1 MSFCC
6 SCLLSRAHVLHS
18 RVDITL
24 ADGVYELVAEQ
35 EEDHQQPLTQFE
47 LEQDPNQSSE
57 EPKAAEGKH
66 QSMSPYL
73 KNSYATT
80 YLFTC
85 AFKFEV
91 LFETLVA
98 CFP

>member
-6 SCLLSRAHVLHS
+6 SCLLSRAPVLHS
-18 RVDITL
+18 RVDNML
-24 ADGVYELVAEQ
+24 ADGVYQLVAEQ
-35 EEDHQQPLTQFE
+35 EDHRQPQFE
-47 LEQDPNQSSE
+47 LEQDPNQSSK

-66 QSMSPYL
+66 RSMSPYL
-73 KNSYATT
+73 KISYATT
-80 YLFTC
+80 YVFTC